1 VLAGIES
8 DSESLTD
15 TAKELYTRSN
25 NQVFKKDSGGNYDT
39 DTIYGK
45 VSDFVENYNSVL
57 ASAGKSGTSS
67 ISSAL
72 GSMKTL
78 TSNNESSLS
87 EIGISVNSKS
97 GTLSIDE
104 ETFKNA
110 DMDKVKSLFNGTGS
124 YAYGV
129 ATQSSMIDSYAQYQ
143 ASKSNTYTGS
153 GTYSDTYSIGSIV
166 SSLA

>member
-15 TAKELYTRSN
+15 TAKELYTRSS

-39 DTIYGK
+39 DKIYEK
-45 VSDFVENYNSVL
+45 ASDFVENYNSVIS
-57 ASAGKSGTSS
+57 SAGKSSTSTITNS
-67 ISSAL
+67 LS
-72 GSMKTL
+72 SMKSL
-78 TSNNESSLS
+78 TKTNSDALS

-129 ATQSSMIDSYAQYQ
+129 ATQSSMIDSYAQYE
-143 ASKSNTYTGS
+143 ASKSNTYTSSGS
-153 GTYSDTYSIGSIV
+153 YSDTYSIGSIV